1 MKEITVNAE
10 WHEDAKVWV
19 ATSEDIWG
27 LAAQAADIET
37 LRAKI
42 LPMIA
47 DLIELN
53 QVAVHGPEIPV
64 NIIARTTDRLSLK
77 SVA

>member
-10 WHEDAKVWV
+10 WHDDAKIWI

-27 LAAQAADIET
+27 LSAQAPNLEI

-47 DLIELN
+47 DLVELN
-53 QVAVHGPEIPV
+53 NVELDGPDVPIHIVAKSTATLH
-64 NIIARTTDRLSLK
+64 LK